1 LRARRTVTLLGA
13 LSIAAGALTAT
24 APVLPV
30 AAKDSILK
38 QVAKGE
44 FKTPIVQ
51 TKEGA
56 RKLPA
61 LSGSLVEAATSAFQ
75 ARGSGARAQAQAQS
89 RADGAG
95 SGLAASPTTLGCG
108 QRNTNGNVRVNQD
121 CTFRRQAEESIAFN
135 PADPNNLI
143 AGQND
148 SRIGYNHCG
157 FDYSLD
163 AGKTWGDGLP
173 PFWQHTNSPQHQEPI
188 PTDNNRHTMGGGP
201 GSFHTYDAAS
211 DPIVAADSKGRAF
224 FGCVAFDLYSNANA
238 LIVTQSPA
246 GAGGSFYDNVPDV
259 AYDFSSGAPVPI
271 LGTGRRFIVVE
282 DNDGVNLHDKPFL
295 TTDFVSNGLNR
306 DNVYVTWTDFRFD
319 QRCVSQDNPSG
330 QCDSVILGSMS
341 TTHGLT
347 WSTPEVISGIS
358 PVCVAGTQVDPLAAA
373 NACNQDQGSDPI
385 VRPDGSLVV
394 VFNNTN
400 GTHANPAQQ
409 LAAVCHPAGSTPN
422 GSAHLN
428 CSNPNKVGDDHV
440 TGEPQCDFGR
450 GPEECVPGAYIRTND
465 FPRIAVNRGNGN
477 LYATWQDYRT
487 GQYDIQ
493 LARSTDGG
501 HTWTQAAAP
510 VNPDQTKDH
519 YMPAIGI
526 VASGNG
532 GNDEGNGADHVA
544 VSYYRTDRVP
554 NENGTPA
561 CPTATGLVCFAPGQP
576 GVKAENSDYDL
587 SGGNALDTP
596 YAAQRISPI
605 FPPPDGNQTGFN
617 GDYSGLTV
625 VGNIAH
631 PIWSDTRNT
640 VPQVFASQPPG
651 QGTVHDEDV
660 FTTARPVP
668 SGHGEQD

>member
-13 LSIAAGALTAT
+13 LSIVAGALTAT

-38 QVAKGE
+38 QVAKGD
-44 FKTPIVQ
+44 FKTPVVHTTQ
-51 TKEGA
+51 GT

-61 LSGSLVEAATSAFQ
+61 ISGALVEAATSALQ
-75 ARGSGARAQAQAQS
+75 AQGNGARAQAQA
-89 RADGAG
+89 DGVE
-95 SGLAASPTTLGCG
+95 SGLAVSPTTLGCG
-108 QRNTNGNVRVNQD
+108 QRNSDGNVRVNQD
-121 CTFRRQAEESIAFN
+121 CTFRRQAEEGITFN

-157 FDYSLD
+157 FDYSFN
-163 AGKTWGDGLP
+163 GGQTWGDGQP
-173 PFWQHTNSPQHQEPI
+173 PFWSHTNSPQHQEPI
-188 PTDNNRHTMGGGP
+188 PSDPNRHTIGGGP

-224 FGCVAFDLYSNANA
+224 FGCVAFDIYSNANA

-295 TTDFVSNGLNR
+295 AADFVSGGANR
-306 DNVYVTWTDFRFD
+306 DNVYVTWTIFKFD
-319 QRCVSQDNPSG
+319 NRCVTPDNPSG
-330 QCDSVILGSMS
+330 QCQSPIFGSMS

-347 WSTPEVISGIS
+347 WSTPEEISGMS
-358 PVCVAGTQVDPLAAA
+358 PLCVAGTQIDPLAAA

-394 VFNNTN
+394 VFNNGN
-400 GTHANPAQQ
+400 GTKANPAQQ
-409 LAAVCHPAGSTPN
+409 LAVVCNPSGSTPA
-422 GSAHLN
+422 GTAHLN
-428 CSNPNKVGDDHV
+428 CVHPVKVGDDSV
-440 TGEPQCDFGR
+440 TGEPQCNFGR
-450 GPEECVPGAYIRTND
+450 GPEECIPGAYIRTND

-487 GQYDIQ
+487 GKFDLQ

-501 HTWTQAAAP
+501 HTWALATAP
-510 VNPDQTKDH
+510 VNPDQSKDH

-526 VASGNG
+526 VASNNAE
-532 GNDEGNGADHVA
+532 NDQGADHVA

-561 CPTATGLVCFAPGQP
+561 CPTAPGAVCFAPGQP
-576 GVKAENSDYDL
+576 GVKAESSDYDL
-587 SGGNALDTP
+587 SGGNGLDTP
-596 YAAQRISPI
+596 YAAERISPM
-605 FPPPDGNQTGFN
+605 FAPPDGGQTGFN

-625 VGNIAH
+625 VGDIAH

-640 VPQVFASQPPG
+640 VPQQFASQPPG
-651 QGTVHDEDV
+651 QGVTHDEDI

-668 SGHGEQD
+668 SGHGEHD

>member
-75 ARGSGARAQAQAQS
+75 AQGSAARAQAQAQS

-121 CTFRRQAEESIAFN
+121 CTFRRQAEESITFN

-173 PFWQHTNSPQHQEPI
+173 PFWQHTNSPAHQEPI

-347 WSTPEVISGIS
+347 WSTPEVISGVS

-400 GTHANPAQQ
+400 GTHASPAQQ
-409 LAAVCHPAGSTPN
+409 LAIVCHPAGSTPN

-440 TGEPQCDFGR
+440 TGEPQCNFGR
-450 GPEECVPGAYIRTND
+450 GPEECIPGAYIRTND

-477 LYATWQDYRT
+477 VYATWQDYRT
-487 GQYDIQ
+487 GEYDIQ
-493 LARSTDGG
+493 LAKSTDGG
-501 HTWTQAAAP
+501 QTWTQAAAP
-510 VNPDQTKDH
+510 VNPDHSKDH

-526 VASGNG
+526 VASGNRE
-532 GNDEGNGADHVA
+532 DESNGADHVA

-576 GVKAENSDYDL
+576 GVMAENSDYDL
-587 SGGNALDTP
+587 SGGNRLDTP

-605 FPPPDGNQTGFN
+605 FPPPDGNQAGFN

-651 QGTVHDEDV
+651 QGTVHDEDI

>member
-1 LRARRTVTLLGA
+1 
-13 LSIAAGALTAT
+13 
-24 APVLPV
+24 
-30 AAKDSILK
+30 
-38 QVAKGE
+38 
-44 FKTPIVQ
+44 
-51 TKEGA
+51 
-56 RKLPA
+56 
-61 LSGSLVEAATSAFQ
+61 
-75 ARGSGARAQAQAQS
+75 
-89 RADGAG
+89 
-95 SGLAASPTTLGCG
+95 
-108 QRNTNGNVRVNQD
+108 
-121 CTFRRQAEESIAFN
+121 
-135 PADPNNLI
+135 
-143 AGQND
+143 
-148 SRIGYNHCG
+148 
-157 FDYSLD
+157 
-163 AGKTWGDGLP
+163 
-173 PFWQHTNSPQHQEPI
+173 
-188 PTDNNRHTMGGGP
+188 
-201 GSFHTYDAAS
+201 
-211 DPIVAADSKGRAF
+211 
-224 FGCVAFDLYSNANA
+224 
-238 LIVTQSPA
+238 
-246 GAGGSFYDNVPDV
+246 
-259 AYDFSSGAPVPI
+259 
-271 LGTGRRFIVVE
+271 
-282 DNDGVNLHDKPFL
+282 
-295 TTDFVSNGLNR
+295 
-306 DNVYVTWTDFRFD
+306 
-319 QRCVSQDNPSG
+319 
-330 QCDSVILGSMS
+330 
-341 TTHGLT
+341 
-347 WSTPEVISGIS
+347 
-358 PVCVAGTQVDPLAAA
+358 VAGTQVDPLAAA

-493 LARSTDGG
+493 LATSTDGG

-640 VPQVFASQPPG
+640 VPQGFASQPPG